1 MTEDREI
8 IQQVLDGEVDK
19 FEILIEKYRQKVFT
33 IVGKRIP
40 YQDHHAV
47 AQDVFLNCYRSL
59 SGFIL
64 ERPFENWLARIAL
77 RTCCDYWREH
87 AKDRHTAVVPEN
99 EDHNSWLELAG
110 AATSLA
116 DFEAKVN
123 REETLE
129 ILEIVLRKLNPE
141 DRMLV
146 EMVYFDGMSLQEAA
160 DLLEWKL
167 SKVKVRAMRAR
178 QKMRES
184 INAVSGSGS

>member
-8 IQQVLDGEVDK
+8 IQQVLDGEVDR
-19 FEILIEKYRQKVFT
+19 FEMLIEKYRQKVFT

-59 SGFIL
+59 ANFIL

-77 RTCCDYWREH
+77 RTCCDYWRDRG
-87 AKDRHTAVVPEN
+87 KDKHTAVAPE
-99 EDHNSWLELAG
+99 EADHNNWLEQAG
-110 AATSLA
+110 AAASLVE
-116 DFEAKVN
+116 FESKAT

-129 ILEIVLRKLNPE
+129 ILELVLRKLNPE

-146 EMVYFDGMSLQEAA
+146 EMVYFDGMSLQETA
-160 DLLEWKL
+160 DLLDWKL

-178 QKMRES
+178 RKMRES
-184 INAVSGSGS
+184 IKAVSVAQP